1 MKTAPLDGSYSDI
14 VESIAGYMDGQL
26 HDTIVWQT
34 DHLDVQEDDDYN
46 DLIDS
51 MYKAVVESMYK
62 YTKAN
67 YK

>member
-14 VESIAGYMDGQL
+14 IESIAGYMDGQL

-34 DHLDVQEDDDYN
+34 DHLDLEDDEAFN

-62 YTKAN
+62 YTKEN

>member
-26 HDTIVWQT
+26 RDTIVWQ
-34 DHLDVQEDDDYN
+34 DDDEFN

>member
-34 DHLDVQEDDDYN
+34 DHLELEDDEAFT

-62 YTKAN
+62 YTKEN

>member
-14 VESIAGYMDGQL
+14 IESIAGYMDGQL

-34 DHLDVQEDDDYN
+34 DHLELEDDEAFT

-62 YTKAN
+62 YTKEN

>member
-34 DHLDVQEDDDYN
+34 DHLDLKDDEAFN

-62 YTKAN
+62 YTKEN
-67 YK
+67 DK

>member
-34 DHLDVQEDDDYN
+34 DHLDLKDDEEFN

-62 YTKAN
+62 YTKEN